1 MKVLVITICTGNKKH
16 EHSNRL
22 MPEDFASCERLKRR
36 SRELKAYETPAAEMY
51 TGSGHR
57 HLMNGVKNL
66 RRACEVRIIVD
77 LRIISPGYGL
87 LKEEDL
93 IVPYT
98 YTFYGLSQE
107 AIRQRSRELG
117 IRPKVKGLLSNYDL
131 AFFLLSKDYV
141 TACELPFHVSNSAT
155 QIFLVAPSLKHTIP
169 VDKPYIHAVC
179 AGEELVD
186 QLAGANN
193 RNLKGVVFERLCRK
207 ISTAACDCGI
217 RVLEEVKQNPQRI
230 KEFIL

>member
-1 MKVLVITICTGNKKH
+1 MKVLVITICTAKKQYQP
-16 EHSNRL
+16 SNRL

-36 SRELKAYETPAAEMY
+36 SRELNAYKTPAAEMY
-51 TGSGHR
+51 TGSGHL

-66 RRACEVRIIVD
+66 RRTCEQSTIVD

-87 LKEEDL
+87 LNEEDL

-107 AIRQRSRELG
+107 RIRQRSRKLG
-117 IRPKVKGLLSNYDL
+117 IHPKVKDLLSSYDL
-131 AFFLLSKDYV
+131 VFFLLSKDYV

-155 QIFLVAPSLKHTIP
+155 QIFLVAPSLKGTIP
-169 VDKPYIHAVC
+169 VDRPYIHAVC
-179 AGEELVD
+179 AGQALVN
-186 QLAGANN
+186 QLPGASKH
-193 RNLKGVVFERLCRK
+193 NLKGVVFERLCRK
-207 ISTAACDCGI
+207 ISIAACDCGI
-217 RVLEEVKQNPQRI
+217 RVLEEVKEDPQRI

>member
-22 MPEDFASCERLKRR
+22 MQEDFASSERLKRR
-36 SRELKAYETPAAEMY
+36 SRELKAFETPAAEMY
-51 TGSGHR
+51 TGSGHL

-66 RRACEVRIIVD
+66 RRTCEQRLIVD

-87 LKEEDL
+87 LNEEEH

-98 YTFYGLSQE
+98 YTFHRLSQE
-107 AIRQRSRELG
+107 KIRQRSRELG
-117 IRPKVKGLLSNYDL
+117 IRPKVKDLLSSYDL
-131 AFFLLSKDYV
+131 VFFLLSKDYV
-141 TACELPFHVSNSAT
+141 TACRLPFHVPNSAT